1 MDSPANLTDADL
13 ERLFEQLELLER
25 AETGSG
31 QEFVLR
37 RMLQPPLVSLTERW
51 LVWTYDPTF
60 RYPLALPPLSAFE
73 RRDEG
78 IGLVMAW
85 RVLER
90 VLDDMRTG
98 ALDLPAVQ
106 KKLLYLLEHAPSRI
120 RAWLWRLLHHQLVE
134 GIDRA
139 AVDRLVPGLLARES

>member
-1 MDSPANLTDADL
+1 MDGPATLADGDL
-13 ERLFEQLELLER
+13 ERFFDQLDRLER

-31 QEFVLR
+31 REFVLR
-37 RMLQPPLVSLTERW
+37 RMLQPPLAGLTERW
-51 LVWTYDPTF
+51 LVWTFDPTF

-90 VLDDMRTG
+90 VLEDMRTG
-98 ALDLPAVQ
+98 VLELSAVQ

-120 RAWLWRLLHHQLVE
+120 RAWMWRLLHHQLVDGLE
-134 GIDRA
+134 RA
-139 AVDRLVPGLLARES
+139 EVDRLVPGLLARES